1 MAKLI
6 VISGEERQEFELAA
20 FNTIGRHPDNTIQIL
35 DRIISKEHAQIQRA
49 ADGRFLL
56 RDLRSLNGTFL
67 RGERIS
73 DHYLSDGDEFTMG
86 STRIVF
92 VDKPKTD
99 DALQRVTIAPGL
111 TESHIRGRIQAN
123 TTDFM
128 PERQIADVTI
138 LRRDYERLRIGHELA
153 RAVGSELDLD
163 KLLPK
168 ILEKA
173 FELVGADRGVILLR
187 DERGVLQPRY
197 VKTRSGKSDPNIVL
211 SKTVLAEVETN
222 KAAVLSSDATM
233 DARFS
238 GAHSIIMQGIR
249 STMTLPLL
257 HSGELLGIMH
267 LDSLF
272 TSNAFTEKDL
282 QICTGMAAQAAIS
295 IQNARLASRIE
306 REAQTRAQISRLI
319 PPSVVEQVVKGEL
332 TIEKGGRL
340 TEVTMLFS
348 DIRGFTT
355 MSDGRPPQVAKGEPT
370 TYPGARLTA
379 ATMLY
384 AYIRGFTRM
393 SDGRPAQ
400 EIVNT
405 LNEYFEVMVDILFKY
420 SGTLDKFVGDEIIG
434 LFGAPIPIDDA
445 PFKAVACGLAMLQ
458 GLEEFNRTRASENQ
472 APIRIGIGI
481 NTGNVITGSIG
492 STRALQYTAIGDAM
506 NVASRLVNIAS
517 PGEIIVS
524 ESTYRLVAGRVQAAQ
539 LPPVKVKGKADELK
553 VYRITGLRST
563 ATPLPGDWS
572 GPTNG

>member
-49 ADGRFLL
+49 ADGRYLL

-67 RGERIS
+67 RGERVA
-73 DHYLSDGDEFTMG
+73 DHYLTDGDEFTMG

-99 DALQRVTIAPGL
+99 DALGRVTIAPGL

-123 TTDFM
+123 TGDFM
-128 PERQIADVTI
+128 PERQIADDKN

-168 ILEKA
+168 ILDKA
-173 FELVGADRGVILLR
+173 FELVGADRGVILLQ
-187 DERGVLQPRY
+187 DDRGELQPRF

-211 SKTVLAEVETN
+211 SKTVMAEVQNN

-257 HSGELLGIMH
+257 HSSELLGIMH

-319 PPSVVEQVVKGEL
+319 PPAVVEQVVQGKL

-340 TEVTMLFS
+340 NEITMLFS

-355 MSDGRPPQVAKGEPT
+355 MSDGRP
-370 TYPGARLTA
+370 
-379 ATMLY
+379 
-384 AYIRGFTRM
+384 
-393 SDGRPAQ
+393 AQ
-400 EIVNT
+400 EVVNT
-405 LNEYFEVMVDILFKY
+405 LNEYFEVMVDVLFKY

-434 LFGAPIPIDDA
+434 LFGAPIPIEDA
-445 PFKAVACGLAMLQ
+445 PYKAVSCALAMLQ
-458 GLEEFNRTRASENQ
+458 ALEEFNRTRASENL
-472 APIRIGIGI
+472 AAIRIGIGI
-481 NTGNVITGSIG
+481 NTGNVITGAIG

-506 NVASRLVNIAS
+506 NVASRLVNVAS
-517 PGEIIVS
+517 SGEIIIS
-524 ESTYRLVAGRVQAAQ
+524 EDTYRQVSSRIEATQ
-539 LPPVKVKGKADELK
+539 LPPVKVKGKAEELK
-553 VYRITGLRST
+553 VYRVTGLRNI
-563 ATPLPGDWS
+563 ATPVPGEWS
-572 GPTNG
+572 GPTNA

>member
-49 ADGRFLL
+49 SDGRYLL
-56 RDLRSLNGTFL
+56 RDLKSLNGTFM
-67 RGERIS
+67 RGERVA
-73 DHYLSDGDEFTMG
+73 DHYLNDGDEFTMG

-92 VDKPKTD
+92 ADKPKQD
-99 DALQRVTIAPGL
+99 DALGRVTIAPGL
-111 TESHIRGRIQAN
+111 TESHIRGRVQASES
-123 TTDFM
+123 DFV
-128 PERQIADVTI
+128 PERQIADDKA

-173 FELVGADRGVILLR
+173 FELVGADRGVILLA
-187 DERGVLQPRY
+187 DDKGELTPRH
-197 VKTRSGKSDPNIVL
+197 VKTKSGKSDPNIVL
-211 SKTVLAEVETN
+211 SKTVMAEVMNN

-257 HSGELLGIMH
+257 YAGDLLGIMH

-306 REAQTRAQISRLI
+306 KEAQTRAQISRLI
-319 PPSVVEQVVKGEL
+319 PASIVEQVVKGEL
-332 TIEKGGRL
+332 VIERGGRAQEL
-340 TEVTMLFS
+340 TMLFS
-348 DIRGFTT
+348 DIRGFT
-355 MSDGRPPQVAKGEPT
+355 SS
-370 TYPGARLTA
+370 
-379 ATMLY
+379 
-384 AYIRGFTRM
+384 

-400 EIVNT
+400 EVVNT
-405 LNEYFEVMVDILFKY
+405 LNEYFEVMVDVLFKY
-420 SGTLDKFVGDEIIG
+420 HGTLDKFVGDEIIG
-434 LFGAPIPIDDA
+434 LFGAPIALDDA
-445 PFKAVACGLAMLQ
+445 PFKGVACAISMLEA
-458 GLEEFNRTRASENQ
+458 LSEFNRTRAAEGL
-472 APIRIGIGI
+472 APIEIGIGI
-481 NTGNVITGSIG
+481 NTGNVITGAIG
-492 STRALQYTAIGDAM
+492 STRALQWTAIGDAM
-506 NVASRLVNIAS
+506 NVASRLVNVAQR
-517 PGEIIVS
+517 GEIIIS
-524 ESTYRLVAGRVQAAQ
+524 EDTYRHCVGRINAQPLQPVQ
-539 LPPVKVKGKADELK
+539 VKGTKDALRI
-553 VYRITGLRST
+553 YRVTGLRTNSI
-563 ATPLPGDWS
+563 TPVPGEWS

>member
-49 ADGRFLL
+49 ADGRYLL
-56 RDLRSLNGTFL
+56 RDLRSLNGTFM
-67 RGERIS
+67 RGERVA
-73 DHYLSDGDEFTMG
+73 DHYLSDNDEFTMG

-92 VDKPKTD
+92 VDKPKAD
-99 DALQRVTIAPGL
+99 DVLQRVTIAPGL

-123 TTDFM
+123 TGDFM
-128 PERQIADVTI
+128 PERQIVDEKN

-168 ILEKA
+168 ILDKA
-173 FELVGADRGVILLR
+173 FELVGADRGVILLK
-187 DERGVLQPRY
+187 DDKTQELIPRF

-211 SKTVLAEVETN
+211 SKTVMAEVVNN

-257 HSGELLGIMH
+257 HANELLGIMH

-282 QICTGMAAQAAIS
+282 QICTGMASQAAIS

-306 REAQTRAQISRLI
+306 KEAQTRAQISRLI
-319 PPSVVEQVVKGEL
+319 PPSVVEQVLKGEL
-332 TIEKGGRL
+332 VIEKGGRV

-355 MSDGRPPQVAKGEPT
+355 MSDGRPP
-370 TYPGARLTA
+370 
-379 ATMLY
+379 
-384 AYIRGFTRM
+384 
-393 SDGRPAQ
+393 Q

-434 LFGAPIPIDDA
+434 LFGAPIAIEDA
-445 PFKAVACGLAMLQ
+445 PFKAVACGVAMFQ
-458 GLEEFNRTRASENQ
+458 ALEEFNRTRASENQ
-472 APIRIGIGI
+472 PPLRIGVGI

-506 NVASRLVNIAS
+506 NVASRLVNVAS
-517 PGEIIVS
+517 SGEIIIS
-524 ESTYRLVAGRVQAAQ
+524 EDTYKHVAGRVEATQ
-539 LPPVKVKGKADELK
+539 LPPVKVKGKAEELK
-553 VYRITGLRST
+553 VYRVTGLRNIQ
-563 ATPLPGDWS
+563 TPVPGEWA

>member
-35 DRIISKEHAQIQRA
+35 DRIISKEHAQIQRS

-67 RGERIS
+67 RGERVA
-73 DHYLSDGDEFTMG
+73 DHYLGDGGEFTMG

-123 TTDFM
+123 TGDFM
-128 PERQIADVTI
+128 PERQIADDKI

-168 ILEKA
+168 ILDKA
-173 FELVGADRGVILLR
+173 FELVGADRGVILLS
-187 DERGVLQPRY
+187 DDKSHELVPRF

-211 SKTVLAEVETN
+211 SKTVMAEVVNN

-257 HSGELLGIMH
+257 HANELLGIMH

-295 IQNARLASRIE
+295 IQNARLASRIQ
-306 REAQTRAQISRLI
+306 REAQTPAQISRLI
-319 PPSVVEQVVKGEL
+319 PPAVVEQVVKGHL
-332 TIEKGGRL
+332 TIERGGPVH
-340 TEVTMLFS
+340 EITMLFS
-348 DIRGFTT
+348 HLRRFTPLA
-355 MSDGRPPQVAKGEPT
+355 DGRPP
-370 TYPGARLTA
+370 PG
-379 ATMLY
+379 
-384 AYIRGFTRM
+384 
-393 SDGRPAQ
+393 
-400 EIVNT
+400 V
-405 LNEYFEVMVDILFKY
+405 V
-420 SGTLDKFVGDEIIG
+420 
-434 LFGAPIPIDDA
+434 
-445 PFKAVACGLAMLQ
+445 
-458 GLEEFNRTRASENQ
+458 
-472 APIRIGIGI
+472 
-481 NTGNVITGSIG
+481 
-492 STRALQYTAIGDAM
+492 
-506 NVASRLVNIAS
+506 
-517 PGEIIVS
+517 
-524 ESTYRLVAGRVQAAQ
+524 
-539 LPPVKVKGKADELK
+539 
-553 VYRITGLRST
+553 
-563 ATPLPGDWS
+563 
-572 GPTNG
+572 

>member
-35 DRIISKEHAQIQRA
+35 DRIISKEHAQIQRT
-49 ADGRFLL
+49 ADGHFML
-56 RDLRSLNGTFL
+56 RDLKSLNGTFM
-67 RGERIS
+67 RGERVG
-73 DHYLSDGDEFTMG
+73 DHFLVDGDEFTMG

-92 VDKPKTD
+92 ADKSKAD
-99 DALQRVTIAPGL
+99 DALNRVTIAPGL

-123 TTDFM
+123 TGDFM
-128 PERQIADVTI
+128 PERQIADDKN

-153 RAVGSELDLD
+153 RAVGTELDLD

-173 FELVGADRGVILLR
+173 FELVGCDRGVILLM
-187 DERGVLQPRY
+187 DDKGELSPRH

-211 SKTVLAEVETN
+211 SKTVMAEVVNN

-257 HSGELLGIMH
+257 HAGDLLGIMH

-295 IQNARLASRIE
+295 IQNARLANRIE
-306 REAQTRAQISRLI
+306 KEAHTRAQISRLI
-319 PPSVVEQVVKGEL
+319 PPAVVEQVLKGEL
-332 TIEKGGRL
+332 VIEKGGRVS
-340 TEVTMLFS
+340 EITMLFS

-355 MSDGRPPQVAKGEPT
+355 MSDGKEPQEV
-370 TYPGARLTA
+370 
-379 ATMLY
+379 
-384 AYIRGFTRM
+384 
-393 SDGRPAQ
+393 
-400 EIVNT
+400 VNT

-434 LFGAPIPIDDA
+434 LFGAPIQIDDA
-445 PFKAVACGLAMLQ
+445 PFKAVACAVAMLQ
-458 GLEEFNRTRASENQ
+458 ALAEFNHTRAAENMP
-472 APIRIGIGI
+472 AIRIGIGI

-506 NVASRLVNIAS
+506 NVASRLVNVAAS
-517 PGEIIVS
+517 GEIIIS
-524 ESTYRLVAGRVQAAQ
+524 EDTYRKVAGRIDAVA
-539 LPPVKVKGKADELK
+539 LPPVRVKGKAEELK
-553 VYRITGLRST
+553 VFRVNGLRSLP
-563 ATPLPGDWS
+563 TPHPGAEWA

>member
-6 VISGEERQEFELAA
+6 VISGDERQEFELAA

-49 ADGRFLL
+49 ADGRYLL
-56 RDLRSLNGTFL
+56 RDLRSLNGTFM
-67 RGERIS
+67 RGERVA

-99 DALQRVTIAPGL
+99 DVLQRVTIAPGL

-123 TTDFM
+123 TGDFM
-128 PERQIADVTI
+128 PERQISDDKN

-168 ILEKA
+168 ILDKA
-173 FELVGADRGVILLR
+173 FELVGCDRGVILLM
-187 DERGVLQPRY
+187 DGNGELSPRF

-211 SKTVLAEVETN
+211 SKTVLAEVTTN
-222 KAAVLSSDATM
+222 RAAVLSSDATM

-257 HSGELLGIMH
+257 HAGDLLGIMH

-295 IQNARLASRIE
+295 IQNARLATRIE
-306 REAQTRAQISRLI
+306 KEAQTRAQISRLI
-319 PPSVVEQVVKGEL
+319 PPSVVEQVLKGEL
-332 TIEKGGRL
+332 TIEKGGRQQ
-340 TEVTMLFS
+340 EVTMLFS

-355 MSDGRPPQVAKGEPT
+355 MSDGRPP
-370 TYPGARLTA
+370 
-379 ATMLY
+379 
-384 AYIRGFTRM
+384 
-393 SDGRPAQ
+393 Q

-434 LFGAPIPIDDA
+434 LFGAPIAIEDA
-445 PFKAVACGLAMLQ
+445 PFKAVACALAMLQ
-458 GLEEFNRTRASENQ
+458 GLEEFNRTRAAENQ
-472 APIRIGIGI
+472 AAIRIGIGI

-506 NVASRLVNIAS
+506 NVASRLVNVAGS
-517 PGEIIVS
+517 GEIIAS
-524 ESTYRLVAGRVQAAQ
+524 EDTYRHLVGRVEATA

-553 VYRITGLRST
+553 VYRITGLRKL
-563 ATPLPGDWS
+563 ATPLPGEWA
-572 GPTNG
+572 GPTNS

>member
-6 VISGEERQEFELAA
+6 VISGDERQEFELAA
-20 FNTIGRHPDNTIQIL
+20 FNTIGRHPENTIQVL
-35 DRIISKEHAQIQRA
+35 DRIISKNHAQIQRS

-56 RDLRSLNGTFL
+56 RDLGSLNGSFL
-67 RGERIS
+67 RGERLS
-73 DHYLSDGDEFTMG
+73 ERYLLDGDEVTMG

-92 VDKPKTD
+92 VDKPKAD

-123 TTDFM
+123 TGDFM
-128 PERQIADVTI
+128 PERQIADDKI

-153 RAVGSELDLD
+153 RAVGVELDLD

-168 ILEKA
+168 ILDKA

-187 DERGVLQPRY
+187 DKAGTLVPQY

-211 SKTVLAEVETN
+211 SKTVMAEVETN

-257 HSGELLGIMH
+257 QSGDLLGIMH

-282 QICTGMAAQAAIS
+282 QVCTGMAAQAAMS
-295 IQNARLASRIE
+295 IQNARLATRIE
-306 REAQTRAQISRLI
+306 QEAQTRAQISRLI
-319 PPSVVEQVVKGEL
+319 PPSVVEQVVRGEL
-332 TIEKGGRL
+332 KIEKGGRL
-340 TEVTMLFS
+340 SEVTMLFS

-355 MSDGRPPQVAKGEPT
+355 
-370 TYPGARLTA
+370 
-379 ATMLY
+379 
-384 AYIRGFTRM
+384 M

-420 SGTLDKFVGDEIIG
+420 TGTLDKFVGDEIIG
-434 LFGAPIPIDDA
+434 LFGAPIPIEDA
-445 PFKAVACGLAMLQ
+445 PFKAVSCAIAMLQ
-458 GLEEFNRTRASENQ
+458 GLEEFNRTRAAENQ

-506 NVASRLVNIAS
+506 NVASRLVNVAS
-517 PGEIIVS
+517 SGEIIAS
-524 ESTYRLVAGRVQAAQ
+524 ESTYRAVASRVEATA
-539 LPPVKVKGKADELK
+539 LPPVKVKGKAEELK
-553 VYRITGLRST
+553 VFRITGLRSVV
-563 ATPLPGDWS
+563 TPLPGEWS
-572 GPTNG
+572 GPTNA

>member
-6 VISGEERQEFELAA
+6 VISGDERQEFELAA

-49 ADGRFLL
+49 ADGRFML
-56 RDLRSLNGTFL
+56 RDLKSLNGTFL
-67 RGERIS
+67 RGERVG
-73 DHYLSDGDEFTMG
+73 DHYLNDGDEFTMG

-92 VDKPKTD
+92 VDKPRSD
-99 DALQRVTIAPGL
+99 DALGRVTIAPGL
-111 TESHIRGRIQAN
+111 TESHIRGRVQAN
-123 TTDFM
+123 TGDFM
-128 PERQIADVTI
+128 PERQIGDDKI

-168 ILEKA
+168 ILDKA
-173 FELVGADRGVILLR
+173 FELVGADRGVILLM
-187 DERGVLQPRY
+187 DDRGELSPRY

-211 SKTVLAEVETN
+211 SRTVMAEVVN
-222 KAAVLSSDATM
+222 QKAAVLSSDATM

-257 HSGELLGIMH
+257 HSTELLGIMH

-306 REAQTRAQISRLI
+306 KEAQTRAQISRLI
-319 PPSVVEQVVKGEL
+319 PPAVVEQVVKGEL

-340 TEVTMLFS
+340 NEITMLFS

-355 MSDGRPPQVAKGEPT
+355 MSDGRP
-370 TYPGARLTA
+370 
-379 ATMLY
+379 
-384 AYIRGFTRM
+384 
-393 SDGRPAQ
+393 AQ
-400 EIVNT
+400 EVVNT

-434 LFGAPIPIDDA
+434 LFGAPIPIEDA
-445 PFKAVACGLAMLQ
+445 PFKAVSCAIAMLQ
-458 GLEEFNRTRASENQ
+458 ALEEFNRTRESENL
-472 APIRIGIGI
+472 AAIRIGIGI

-506 NVASRLVNIAS
+506 NVASRLVNVAGS
-517 PGEIIVS
+517 GEIIIS
-524 ESTYRLVAGRVQAAQ
+524 EDTYRLVAGRIDAVA
-539 LPPVKVKGKADELK
+539 LPPVKVKGKEKELQ
-553 VYRITGLRST
+553 VFRVGGLRNMS
-563 ATPLPGDWS
+563 TPLPGEWS

>member
-35 DRIISKEHAQIQRA
+35 DRIISKEHAQIQRG
-49 ADGRFLL
+49 ADGRYLL
-56 RDLRSLNGTFL
+56 RDLRSLNGTFM
-67 RGERIS
+67 RGERVA
-73 DHYLSDGDEFTMG
+73 DHFLADNDEFTMG

-92 VDKPKTD
+92 VDKPKVD
-99 DALQRVTIAPGL
+99 DVLNRVTIAPGL

-123 TTDFM
+123 TGDFM
-128 PERQIADVTI
+128 PERQIGDEKI

-168 ILEKA
+168 ILDKA

-187 DERGVLQPRY
+187 DTAGVLVPQY

-211 SKTVLAEVETN
+211 SKTVLSEVENN

-257 HSGELLGIMH
+257 HSGDLLGIMH

-282 QICTGMAAQAAIS
+282 QVCTGMAAQAAIS
-295 IQNARLASRIE
+295 IQNARLATRIE
-306 REAQTRAQISRLI
+306 HEAQTRAQISRLI
-319 PPSVVEQVVKGEL
+319 PASVVEQVIRGEL
-332 TIEKGGRL
+332 KIEKGGRL
-340 TEVTMLFS
+340 SEVTMLFS

-355 MSDGRPPQVAKGEPT
+355 
-370 TYPGARLTA
+370 
-379 ATMLY
+379 
-384 AYIRGFTRM
+384 M

-405 LNEYFEVMVDILFKY
+405 LNEYFEVMVDVLFKY
-420 SGTLDKFVGDEIIG
+420 TGTLDKFVGDEIIG
-434 LFGAPIPIDDA
+434 LFGAPIAIDDA
-445 PFKAVACGLAMLQ
+445 PFKAVSCAVAMLQ
-458 GLEEFNRTRASENQ
+458 ALEEFNHTRAAENQ
-472 APIRIGIGI
+472 SPIRIGIGI

-506 NVASRLVNIAS
+506 NVASRLVNVAAS
-517 PGEIIVS
+517 GEIIVS
-524 ESTYRLVAGRVQAAQ
+524 ESTFKLVAGRVEATA
-539 LPPVKVKGKADELK
+539 LPPVKVKGKAEELK
-553 VYRITGLRST
+553 VYRVTGLRNT
-563 ATPLPGDWS
+563 LTPQPGEWS
-572 GPTNG
+572 GPTNA

>member
-6 VISGEERQEFELAA
+6 VISGDERQEFELAA

-49 ADGRFLL
+49 ADGRYLL
-56 RDLRSLNGTFL
+56 RDLRSLNGTFM
-67 RGERIS
+67 RGERIA
-73 DHYLSDGDEFTMG
+73 DHYLNDGDEFTMG

-92 VDKPKTD
+92 VDKPKAD
-99 DALQRVTIAPGL
+99 DVLQRVTIAPGL

-123 TTDFM
+123 TGDFM
-128 PERQIADVTI
+128 PERQIADDKN

-168 ILEKA
+168 ILDKA
-173 FELVGADRGVILLR
+173 FELVGADRGVILLM
-187 DERGVLQPRY
+187 DDRGELSPRF

-211 SKTVLAEVETN
+211 SKTVMAEVTTN
-222 KAAVLSSDATM
+222 RAAVLSSDATM

-257 HSGELLGIMH
+257 HAGDLLGIMH

-295 IQNARLASRIE
+295 IQNARLATRIE
-306 REAQTRAQISRLI
+306 KEAQTRAQISRLI
-319 PPSVVEQVVKGEL
+319 PPSVVEQVLKGEL
-332 TIEKGGRL
+332 TIEKGGRQQ
-340 TEVTMLFS
+340 EVTMLFS

-355 MSDGRPPQVAKGEPT
+355 MSDGRPP
-370 TYPGARLTA
+370 
-379 ATMLY
+379 
-384 AYIRGFTRM
+384 
-393 SDGRPAQ
+393 Q

-434 LFGAPIPIDDA
+434 LFGAPIAIEDA
-445 PFKAVACGLAMLQ
+445 PFKAVACALAMLQ
-458 GLEEFNRTRASENQ
+458 GLEEFNRTRAAENQ
-472 APIRIGIGI
+472 AAIRIGVGI

-506 NVASRLVNIAS
+506 NVASRLVNVAGS
-517 PGEIIVS
+517 GEIIVS
-524 ESTYRLVAGRVQAAQ
+524 EDTYRQIKGRVEATA

-553 VYRITGLRST
+553 VYRITGLRNVM
-563 ATPLPGDWS
+563 TPIPGEWS
-572 GPTNG
+572 GPTKS

>member
-6 VISGEERQEFELAA
+6 VISGDERQEFELAA

-49 ADGRFLL
+49 ADGRYLL
-56 RDLRSLNGTFL
+56 RDLRSLNGTFM
-67 RGERIS
+67 RGERIA

-99 DALQRVTIAPGL
+99 DVLQRVTIAPGL

-123 TTDFM
+123 TGDFM
-128 PERQIADVTI
+128 PERQIADDKN

-163 KLLPK
+163 KLLAK
-168 ILEKA
+168 ILDKA
-173 FELVGADRGVILLR
+173 FELVGCDRGVILLV
-187 DERGVLQPRY
+187 DDHGELVPRY
-197 VKTRSGKSDPNIVL
+197 VKTRSGKSDQNIVL
-211 SKTVLAEVETN
+211 SKTVMAEVTTN
-222 KAAVLSSDATM
+222 RAAVLSSDATM

-257 HSGELLGIMH
+257 HAGDLLGIMH

-295 IQNARLASRIE
+295 IQNARLATRIE
-306 REAQTRAQISRLI
+306 KEAQTRAQISRLI
-319 PPSVVEQVVKGEL
+319 PPSVVEQVLKGEL
-332 TIEKGGRL
+332 TIEKGGRQ

-355 MSDGRPPQVAKGEPT
+355 MSDGRPP
-370 TYPGARLTA
+370 
-379 ATMLY
+379 
-384 AYIRGFTRM
+384 
-393 SDGRPAQ
+393 Q

-434 LFGAPIPIDDA
+434 LFGAPIAIDDA
-445 PFKAVACGLAMLQ
+445 PFKAVACALAMLQ
-458 GLEEFNRTRASENQ
+458 GLEEFNRTRAAENQ

-506 NVASRLVNIAS
+506 NVASRLVNVAS
-517 PGEIIVS
+517 SGEIIVS
-524 ESTYRLVAGRVQAAQ
+524 EDTYRLLVGRVEATA
-539 LPPVKVKGKADELK
+539 LPPVKVKGKAEELK
-553 VYRITGLRST
+553 VYRITGLRKLN
-563 ATPLPGDWS
+563 TPLPGEWT
-572 GPTNG
+572 GPTNH

>member
-49 ADGRFLL
+49 ADGRYLL

-67 RGERIS
+67 RGERVA
-73 DHYLSDGDEFTMG
+73 DHYLGDGDEFTMG

-92 VDKPKTD
+92 VDKPKAD
-99 DALQRVTIAPGL
+99 DALGRVTIAPGL

-123 TTDFM
+123 TGDFM
-128 PERQIADVTI
+128 PERQIADEKN

-168 ILEKA
+168 ILDKA
-173 FELVGADRGVILLR
+173 FELVGADRGVILLT
-187 DERGVLQPRY
+187 DDKGELAPRF

-211 SKTVLAEVETN
+211 SKTVMAEVQNN

-257 HSGELLGIMH
+257 HAGDLLGIMH

-295 IQNARLASRIE
+295 IQNARLATRIE
-306 REAQTRAQISRLI
+306 KEAQTRAQISRLI
-319 PPSVVEQVVKGEL
+319 PPSVVEQVVQGKL

-340 TEVTMLFS
+340 NEITMLFS

-355 MSDGRPPQVAKGEPT
+355 MSDGRP
-370 TYPGARLTA
+370 
-379 ATMLY
+379 
-384 AYIRGFTRM
+384 
-393 SDGRPAQ
+393 AQ
-400 EIVNT
+400 EVVNM

-420 SGTLDKFVGDEIIG
+420 SGMLDKFVGDEIIG

-445 PFKAVACGLAMLQ
+445 PFKAVSCALAMLQ
-458 GLEEFNRTRASENQ
+458 ALEEFNRTRASENL
-472 APIRIGIGI
+472 AAIRIGIGI
-481 NTGNVITGSIG
+481 NTGNVITGAIG

-506 NVASRLVNIAS
+506 NVASRLVNVAGS
-517 PGEIIVS
+517 GEIIIS
-524 ESTYRLVAGRVQAAQ
+524 EDTYRQVASRIEATQ
-539 LPPVKVKGKADELK
+539 LPPVKVKGKAEELK
-553 VYRITGLRST
+553 VYRVIGLRSI
-563 ATPLPGDWS
+563 ATPVPGEWS

>member
-6 VISGEERQEFELAA
+6 VISGDERQEFELAA

-49 ADGRFLL
+49 ADGRYLL
-56 RDLRSLNGTFL
+56 RDLRSLNGTFM
-67 RGERIS
+67 RGERIA

-99 DALQRVTIAPGL
+99 DVLQRVTIAPGL

-123 TTDFM
+123 PGDFM
-128 PERQIADVTI
+128 PERQIADDKN

-168 ILEKA
+168 ILDKA
-173 FELVGADRGVILLR
+173 FELVGCDRGVILLV
-187 DERGVLQPRY
+187 DDHGELVPRY
-197 VKTRSGKSDPNIVL
+197 VKTRSGKSDQNIVL
-211 SKTVLAEVETN
+211 SKTVMAEVTTN
-222 KAAVLSSDATM
+222 RAAVLSSDATM

-257 HSGELLGIMH
+257 HAADLLGIMH

-295 IQNARLASRIE
+295 IQNARLATRIE
-306 REAQTRAQISRLI
+306 KEAQTRAQISRLI
-319 PPSVVEQVVKGEL
+319 PPSVVEQVLKGEL
-332 TIEKGGRL
+332 TIEKGGRQ

-355 MSDGRPPQVAKGEPT
+355 MSDGRPP
-370 TYPGARLTA
+370 
-379 ATMLY
+379 
-384 AYIRGFTRM
+384 
-393 SDGRPAQ
+393 Q

-434 LFGAPIPIDDA
+434 LFGAPIAIDDA
-445 PFKAVACGLAMLQ
+445 PFKAVACALAMLQ
-458 GLEEFNRTRASENQ
+458 GLEEFNRTRAAENQ

-506 NVASRLVNIAS
+506 NVASRLVNVAS
-517 PGEIIVS
+517 SGEIIVS
-524 ESTYRLVAGRVQAAQ
+524 EDTYRLLVGRVEATA
-539 LPPVKVKGKADELK
+539 LPPVKVKGKAEELK
-553 VYRITGLRST
+553 VYRITGLRKLN
-563 ATPLPGDWS
+563 TPLPGEWT
-572 GPTNG
+572 GPTNH

>member
-20 FNTIGRHPDNTIQIL
+20 FNTIGRHPENTIQIL

-67 RGERIS
+67 RGERVA
-73 DHYLSDGDEFTMG
+73 DHILNDGDEFTMG

-92 VDKPKTD
+92 VDKPKAD

-123 TTDFM
+123 TGDFM
-128 PERQIADVTI
+128 PERQIADDKI

-163 KLLPK
+163 RLLPK
-168 ILEKA
+168 ILDKA

-187 DERGVLQPRY
+187 DKTGALVPQY
-197 VKTRSGKSDPNIVL
+197 VKTRSGKSDPNITL
-211 SKTVLAEVETN
+211 SKTVLAEVENN

-257 HSGELLGIMH
+257 HAGDLLGIMH

-282 QICTGMAAQAAIS
+282 QVCTGMAAQAAIS
-295 IQNARLASRIE
+295 IQNARLATRIE
-306 REAQTRAQISRLI
+306 HEAQTRAQISRLI
-319 PPSVVEQVVKGEL
+319 PASVVEQVIRGEL
-332 TIEKGGRL
+332 KIEKGGRL
-340 TEVTMLFS
+340 SEVTMLFS

-355 MSDGRPPQVAKGEPT
+355 
-370 TYPGARLTA
+370 
-379 ATMLY
+379 
-384 AYIRGFTRM
+384 M

-420 SGTLDKFVGDEIIG
+420 TGTLDKFVGDEIIG
-434 LFGAPIPIDDA
+434 LFGAPIEIEDA
-445 PFKAVACGLAMLQ
+445 PFKAVSCAIAMLQ
-458 GLEEFNRTRASENQ
+458 GLEEFNRTRAAENQ
-472 APIRIGIGI
+472 SPIRIGIGI

-506 NVASRLVNIAS
+506 NVASRLVNVAAS
-517 PGEIIVS
+517 GEIIVS
-524 ESTYRLVAGRVQAAQ
+524 ESTFRAVAGRVEATA
-539 LPPVKVKGKADELK
+539 LPPVKVKGKAEELK
-553 VYRITGLRST
+553 VFRVTGLRNLL
-563 ATPLPGDWS
+563 TPQPGEWT
-572 GPTNG
+572 GPTNA

>member
-6 VISGEERQEFELAA
+6 VISGDERQEFELAA

-49 ADGRFLL
+49 ADGRYLL
-56 RDLRSLNGTFL
+56 RDLRSLNGTFM

-73 DHYLSDGDEFTMG
+73 DHYLGDGDEFTMG

-99 DALQRVTIAPGL
+99 DVLQRVTIAPGL

-123 TTDFM
+123 TGDFM
-128 PERQIADVTI
+128 PERQIADDKN

-168 ILEKA
+168 ILDKA
-173 FELVGADRGVILLR
+173 FELVGCDRGVILLV
-187 DERGVLQPRY
+187 DDRGELVPRY

-211 SKTVLAEVETN
+211 SKTVMAEVTTN
-222 KAAVLSSDATM
+222 RAAVLSSDATM

-257 HSGELLGIMH
+257 HAGDLLGIMH

-295 IQNARLASRIE
+295 IQNARLATRIE
-306 REAQTRAQISRLI
+306 KEAQTRAQISRLI
-319 PPSVVEQVVKGEL
+319 PPSVVEQVLKGEL
-332 TIEKGGRL
+332 TIEKGGRQ

-355 MSDGRPPQVAKGEPT
+355 MSDGRPP
-370 TYPGARLTA
+370 
-379 ATMLY
+379 
-384 AYIRGFTRM
+384 
-393 SDGRPAQ
+393 Q

-434 LFGAPIPIDDA
+434 LFGAPIAIDDA

-458 GLEEFNRTRASENQ
+458 GLEEFNRTRAAENQ
-472 APIRIGIGI
+472 AAIRIGIGI

-506 NVASRLVNIAS
+506 NVASRLVNVAS
-517 PGEIIVS
+517 SGEIIVS
-524 ESTYRLVAGRVQAAQ
+524 EDTYRYIAGRVEATE
-539 LPPVKVKGKADELK
+539 LPPVKVKGKAEELK
-553 VYRITGLRST
+553 VYRVTGLRNIQ
-563 ATPLPGDWS
+563 TPVPGSDWG
-572 GPTNG
+572 GPTKS

>member
-20 FNTIGRHPDNTIQIL
+20 FNTIGRHPENTIQIL

-49 ADGRFLL
+49 ADGRYLL
-56 RDLRSLNGTFL
+56 RDLRSLNGTFM
-67 RGERIS
+67 RGERVS
-73 DHYLSDGDEFTMG
+73 EHYLSDADEFTMG
-86 STRIVF
+86 STRIIF
-92 VDKPKTD
+92 VDKPKLD
-99 DALQRVTIAPGL
+99 DVLQRVTIAPGL
-111 TESHIRGRIQAN
+111 TESHIRGRIQAQSA
-123 TTDFM
+123 DFM
-128 PERQIADVTI
+128 PERQISDEKN

-168 ILEKA
+168 ILDKA
-173 FELVGADRGVILLR
+173 FELVGADRGVILLV
-187 DERGVLQPRY
+187 DDKGEMSPRF

-211 SKTVLAEVETN
+211 SRTVIAEVTTN
-222 KAAVLSSDATM
+222 RAAVLSSDATM
-233 DARFS
+233 DSRFS

-257 HSGELLGIMH
+257 HSGDLLGIMH

-282 QICTGMAAQAAIS
+282 QICTGMAAQAAIA
-295 IQNARLASRIE
+295 IQNARLATRIE
-306 REAQTRAQISRLI
+306 KEAQTRAQFSRLI
-319 PPSVVEQVVKGEL
+319 PPSVVEQVLKGEL
-332 TIEKGGRL
+332 TIERGGRQ

-355 MSDGRPPQVAKGEPT
+355 MSDGRPP
-370 TYPGARLTA
+370 
-379 ATMLY
+379 
-384 AYIRGFTRM
+384 
-393 SDGRPAQ
+393 Q

-434 LFGAPIPIDDA
+434 LFGAPIAIEDA
-445 PFKAVACGLAMLQ
+445 PFKAVACALAMLQ
-458 GLEEFNRTRASENQ
+458 ALEEFNRTRAAENQ
-472 APIRIGIGI
+472 TAIRIGVGI
-481 NTGNVITGSIG
+481 NTGNVITGAIG

-506 NVASRLVNIAS
+506 NVASRLVNVAGS
-517 PGEIIVS
+517 GEIIVS
-524 ESTYRLVAGRVQAAQ
+524 ENTYRQVAGRIEATQ
-539 LPPVKVKGKADELK
+539 LPPVKVKGKAEELK
-553 VYRITGLRST
+553 VFRITGLRKPPT
-563 ATPLPGDWS
+563 QTPNDWA

>member
-6 VISGEERQEFELAA
+6 VISGDERQEFELAA

-49 ADGRFLL
+49 ADGRYLL
-56 RDLRSLNGTFL
+56 RDLRSLNGTFM
-67 RGERIS
+67 RGERIA
-73 DHYLSDGDEFTMG
+73 DHYLNDGDEFTMG

-92 VDKPKTD
+92 VDKPKLD
-99 DALQRVTIAPGL
+99 DVLQRVTIAPGL

-123 TTDFM
+123 TGDFM
-128 PERQIADVTI
+128 PERQISDDKN

-168 ILEKA
+168 ILDKA
-173 FELVGADRGVILLR
+173 FELVGADRGVILLM
-187 DERGVLQPRY
+187 DERGELVPRF

-211 SKTVLAEVETN
+211 SKTVMAEVTTN
-222 KAAVLSSDATM
+222 RAAVLSSDATM

-257 HSGELLGIMH
+257 HAGDLLGIMH

-295 IQNARLASRIE
+295 IQNARLATRIE
-306 REAQTRAQISRLI
+306 KEAQTRAQISRLI
-319 PPSVVEQVVKGEL
+319 PPSVVEQVLKGEL
-332 TIEKGGRL
+332 TIEKGGRQ

-355 MSDGRPPQVAKGEPT
+355 MSDGRPP
-370 TYPGARLTA
+370 
-379 ATMLY
+379 
-384 AYIRGFTRM
+384 
-393 SDGRPAQ
+393 Q

-434 LFGAPIPIDDA
+434 LFGAPIAIDDA
-445 PFKAVACGLAMLQ
+445 PFKAVSCALAMLQ
-458 GLEEFNRTRASENQ
+458 GLEEFNRTRAAENQ
-472 APIRIGIGI
+472 AAIRIGVGI

-506 NVASRLVNIAS
+506 NVASRLVNVAS
-517 PGEIIVS
+517 SGEIIVS
-524 ESTYRLVAGRVQAAQ
+524 ENTYRHIVGRVEATA
-539 LPPVKVKGKADELK
+539 LPPVKVKGKAEELK
-553 VYRITGLRST
+553 VYRITGLRSL
-563 ATPLPGDWS
+563 ATPLPADWT
-572 GPTNG
+572 GPTNI

>member
-67 RGERIS
+67 RGERVA
-73 DHYLSDGDEFTMG
+73 DHYLMDGDEFTMG

-92 VDKPKTD
+92 VDKPKSD
-99 DALQRVTIAPGL
+99 DALGRVTIAPGL
-111 TESHIRGRIQAN
+111 TESHIRGRVQAN
-123 TTDFM
+123 TGDFM
-128 PERQIADVTI
+128 PERQIADDKN

-168 ILEKA
+168 ILDKA
-173 FELVGADRGVILLR
+173 FELVGADRGVILLM
-187 DERGVLQPRY
+187 DDRGELSPRF

-211 SKTVLAEVETN
+211 SKTVMAEVVNN

-257 HSGELLGIMH
+257 HSTELLGIMH

-282 QICTGMAAQAAIS
+282 QICTGMASQAAIS

-319 PPSVVEQVVKGEL
+319 PPSVVEQVVKGQL

-340 TEVTMLFS
+340 NEITMLFS

-355 MSDGRPPQVAKGEPT
+355 MSDGRPPQEV
-370 TYPGARLTA
+370 
-379 ATMLY
+379 
-384 AYIRGFTRM
+384 
-393 SDGRPAQ
+393 
-400 EIVNT
+400 VNT

-420 SGTLDKFVGDEIIG
+420 HGTLDKFVGDEIIG
-434 LFGAPIPIDDA
+434 LFGAPIALDDA
-445 PFKAVACGLAMLQ
+445 PFKAVSCAVAMLQ
-458 GLEEFNRTRASENQ
+458 ALEEFNRTRAAENL
-472 APIRIGIGI
+472 AAIRIGIGI
-481 NTGNVITGSIG
+481 NTGNVITGAIG

-506 NVASRLVNIAS
+506 NVASRLVNVAGS
-517 PGEIIVS
+517 GEIIIS
-524 ESTYRLVAGRVQAAQ
+524 EDTYKHVTGRIEATA
-539 LPPVKVKGKADELK
+539 LPPVKVKGKAEELK
-553 VYRITGLRST
+553 VYRVTGLRHV
-563 ATPLPGDWS
+563 ATPLPVEWA
-572 GPTNG
+572 GPTNA

>member
-49 ADGRFLL
+49 ADGRYLL

-67 RGERIS
+67 RGERVS
-73 DHYLSDGDEFTMG
+73 DHYLNDGDEFTMG

-92 VDKPKTD
+92 ADKPKAD

-111 TESHIRGRIQAN
+111 TESHIRGKIQAA
-123 TTDFM
+123 TGDFM
-128 PERQIADVTI
+128 PEKQIPDEKN
-138 LRRDYERLRIGHELA
+138 LRRDYERLRIGFELA

-168 ILEKA
+168 ILDKA
-173 FELVGADRGVILLR
+173 FELVGADRGVILLK
-187 DERGVLQPRY
+187 DDANSELVPRF

-211 SKTVLAEVETN
+211 SKTVMAEVVNN

-257 HSGELLGIMH
+257 YANELLGIMH

-282 QICTGMAAQAAIS
+282 QICTGMASQAAIS
-295 IQNARLASRIE
+295 IQNARLATRIE

-355 MSDGRPPQVAKGEPT
+355 MSDGRP
-370 TYPGARLTA
+370 
-379 ATMLY
+379 
-384 AYIRGFTRM
+384 
-393 SDGRPAQ
+393 AQ

-434 LFGAPIPIDDA
+434 LFGAPISIDDA

-458 GLEEFNRTRASENQ
+458 ALEEFNRTRAAENQ
-472 APIRIGIGI
+472 SPIRIGIGI
-481 NTGNVITGSIG
+481 NTGKVITGSIG
-492 STRALQYTAIGDAM
+492 STRALQYTCIGDAM
-506 NVASRLVNIAS
+506 NVASRLVNVAGS
-517 PGEIIVS
+517 GEIIVS
-524 ESTYRLVAGRVQAAQ
+524 EHTYRHVAGRVEATA
-539 LPPVKVKGKADELK
+539 LPPVRVKGKAEELK
-553 VYRITGLRST
+553 VYRVTGLRNSQ
-563 ATPLPGDWS
+563 TPVPGDWS

>member
-35 DRIISKEHAQIQRA
+35 DRIISKEHAQIQRSS
-49 ADGRFLL
+49 DGRYML
-56 RDLRSLNGTFL
+56 RDLKSLNGTFM
-67 RGERIS
+67 RGERVA
-73 DHYLSDGDEFTMG
+73 DHYLVDGDEFTMG

-92 VDKPKTD
+92 ADKPKTD
-99 DALQRVTIAPGL
+99 DALGRVTIAPGL

-123 TTDFM
+123 TGDFV
-128 PERQIADVTI
+128 PERQIPDEKA

-173 FELVGADRGVILLR
+173 FELVGADRGVILLH
-187 DERGVLQPRY
+187 DDTGELAPRH

-211 SKTVLAEVETN
+211 SKTVMAEVVSN

-257 HSGELLGIMH
+257 YAGELLGIMH

-306 REAQTRAQISRLI
+306 KEAQTRAQISRLI

-332 TIEKGGRL
+332 VIEKGGRVSEL
-340 TEVTMLFS
+340 TMLFS

-355 MSDGRPPQVAKGEPT
+355 MSDGRPPQEV
-370 TYPGARLTA
+370 
-379 ATMLY
+379 
-384 AYIRGFTRM
+384 
-393 SDGRPAQ
+393 
-400 EIVNT
+400 VNT
-405 LNEYFEVMVDILFKY
+405 LNEYFEVMVDVLFKY
-420 SGTLDKFVGDEIIG
+420 HGTLDKFVGDEIIG
-434 LFGAPIPIDDA
+434 LFGAPIALEDA
-445 PFKAVACGLAMLQ
+445 PFKGVACAIAMLEA
-458 GLEEFNRTRASENQ
+458 LEEFNNTRAAEGLSAIE
-472 APIRIGIGI
+472 IGIGI
-481 NTGNVITGSIG
+481 NTGHVITGSIG

-506 NVASRLVNIAS
+506 NVASRLVNVAQK
-517 PGEIIVS
+517 GQIIIS
-524 ESTYRLVAGRVQAAQ
+524 EDTYRHVAGRVNAQ
-539 LPPVKVKGKADELK
+539 PLQPVNVKGKKDAL
-553 VYRITGLRST
+553 RIYQVIGLRNQSI
-563 ATPLPGDWS
+563 TPVPGEWS

>member
-49 ADGRFLL
+49 ADGRYLL
-56 RDLRSLNGTFL
+56 RDLRSLNGTFM
-67 RGERIS
+67 RGERVA
-73 DHYLSDGDEFTMG
+73 DHFLTDNDEFTMG

-92 VDKPKTD
+92 VDKPKAD
-99 DALQRVTIAPGL
+99 DVLQRVTIAPGL

-123 TTDFM
+123 TGDFM
-128 PERQIADVTI
+128 PERQISDDKN

-168 ILEKA
+168 ILDKA
-173 FELVGADRGVILLR
+173 FELVGADRGVILLS
-187 DERGVLQPRY
+187 DDKTQELQPRF

-211 SKTVLAEVETN
+211 SKTVMAEVVNN

-257 HSGELLGIMH
+257 HANELLGIMH

-306 REAQTRAQISRLI
+306 KEAQTRAQISRLI
-319 PPSVVEQVVKGEL
+319 PPSVVEQVLKGEL
-332 TIEKGGRL
+332 VIEKGGRV

-355 MSDGRPPQVAKGEPT
+355 MSDGRPP
-370 TYPGARLTA
+370 
-379 ATMLY
+379 
-384 AYIRGFTRM
+384 
-393 SDGRPAQ
+393 Q

-434 LFGAPIPIDDA
+434 LFGAPIAIEDA
-445 PFKAVACGLAMLQ
+445 PFKAVACGIGMMQA
-458 GLEEFNRTRASENQ
+458 LEEFNRTRASEGQ
-472 APIRIGIGI
+472 TPIRIGIGI

-506 NVASRLVNIAS
+506 NVASRLVNVAGS
-517 PGEIIVS
+517 GDIIVS
-524 ESTYRLVAGRVQAAQ
+524 EDTYKHVVGRVEATQ
-539 LPPVKVKGKADELK
+539 LPPVKVKGKAEELK
-553 VYRITGLRST
+553 VYRVTGLRNIQ
-563 ATPLPGDWS
+563 TPTPGEWS
-572 GPTNG
+572 GPTNS